1 MGAPTAGATPPM
13 RYMASGTGATS
24 ASAGPS
30 QAAPRT
36 VWALALRFPGAA
48 AMESN
53 SSRNEN
59 GHQLK
64 SLHEVLNIVS
74 GKPTLPTQPQNVA
87 TSSVGPARGYAKA
100 ARHIPIAA
108 RHSSIHT

>member
-1 MGAPTAGATPPM
+1 M

-53 SSRNEN
+53 SSRNERNEN

-74 GKPTLPTQPQNVA
+74 GKPTLPTQPQHVA

-108 RHSSIHT
+108 RHSFIHT